1 MQTIIGIVI
10 CVIVIIIFTIG
21 YMNNYEGATDKTSTE
36 TTPTTATTGKTIT
49 SPSGD
54 IPLKTA
60 VENAEKAATAKE
72 ATINLTQN
80 KSDYAEQINHLL
92 DYYDNRTI
100 DDIANA
106 RQDENGDYDLSSII
120 RYKNIKEALIQSLE
134 YINGY

>member
-10 CVIVIIIFTIG
+10 CVIVIIIFAIG
-21 YMNNYEGATDKTSTE
+21 YMNHYEGLTTATTE
-36 TTPTTATTGKTIT
+36 ATTTATTGKTIT

-72 ATINLTQN
+72 ATINFTQN

-120 RYKNIKEALIQSLE
+120 RYKNIKEALVQSLE

>member
-1 MQTIIGIVI
+1 MQTTIGIVI
-10 CVIVIIIFTIG
+10 CAIVIIIFTIN
-21 YMNNYEGATDKTSTE
+21 YMNNYEGLTTAPTEAT
-36 TTPTTATTGKTIT
+36 TTATTGKTIT

-72 ATINLTQN
+72 ATINLSDN

-100 DDIANA
+100 YDIANA
-106 RQDENGDYDLSSII
+106 KQDENGDYDLSSII
-120 RYKNIKEALIQSLE
+120 RYKNIKDALIQSLE

>member
-1 MQTIIGIVI
+1 MQTTIGIVI
-10 CVIVIIIFTIG
+10 CAIVIIIFTIN
-21 YMNNYEGATDKTSTE
+21 YMNNYEGLTTAPE
-36 TTPTTATTGKTIT
+36 TTTTTGKTIT

-72 ATINLTQN
+72 ATINLSDN

-100 DDIANA
+100 HDIANA
-106 RQDENGDYDLSSII
+106 KQDKNGDYDLSSII
-120 RYKNIKEALIQSLE
+120 KYKNIKEALIQSLE

>member
-36 TTPTTATTGKTIT
+36 TTPTTTTGKTIT

>member
-1 MQTIIGIVI
+1 MQTTIGIVI
-10 CVIVIIIFTIG
+10 CAIVIIIFTIN
-21 YMNNYEGATDKTSTE
+21 YMNNYEGL
-36 TTPTTATTGKTIT
+36 TTAPATTTTTGKTIT

-72 ATINLTQN
+72 ATINLSDN

-100 DDIANA
+100 YDIANA
-106 RQDENGDYDLSSII
+106 KQDENGDYDLSSII
-120 RYKNIKEALIQSLE
+120 RYKNIKDALIQSLE

>member
-1 MQTIIGIVI
+1 MQTTIGIVI
-10 CVIVIIIFTIG
+10 CAIVIIIFTIN
-21 YMNNYEGATDKTSTE
+21 YMNNYEGLTTAPAT
-36 TTPTTATTGKTIT
+36 TTATTGKTIT

-72 ATINLTQN
+72 ATINLSDN

-100 DDIANA
+100 YDIANA
-106 RQDENGDYDLSSII
+106 KQDENGDYDLSSII
-120 RYKNIKEALIQSLE
+120 RYKNIKDALIQSLE